1 LKFFSQI
8 SNSRKS
14 FIFSQFGIE
23 EAMSQEHSKRK
34 IDLATVTLKLKLK
47 IYNNIFEFIDDIMKM
62 IKYSIDVNNRIGSI
76 YSNYL

>member
-1 LKFFSQI
+1 
-8 SNSRKS
+8 
-14 FIFSQFGIE
+14 
-23 EAMSQEHSKRK
+23 MSQEHSKRK